1 MDTLTKNIEDATV
14 NIIGSCA
21 EKVEEAISG
30 LGAVESVASTN
41 SVVAT
46 ANATTTQT
54 IPDPTD
60 GSTDDFYSCSYEV
73 GAQGD
78 NISRLVHLH
87 TGQWSTQHG
96 VTTCLR
102 WLATPGCFYTANTQ
116 PAYGQTRYFRFIRCG
131 YHFRLLVNAPSG
143 AAGGL
148 MMVWMPYPYCRV
160 LTGSYNVDA
169 SVDRRSLLNLPY
181 AILDLRTNTE
191 IDLVIPYVNFRN
203 YVEINATDSVG
214 GAICVFVL
222 GAFTHGSGTS
232 NTVDYTLFGEMLET
246 DLQCPRPFNDQG
258 KKKPRRRP
266 IHKPKSPPQ
275 ESRIIIQ
282 PVPGAANLSNSSVVT
297 MAESVALA
305 NEGTAVDYSTAGCA
319 SSVDD
324 VVMVLRRWQIVGD
337 FQWANTVTP
346 GNRISRYQV
355 VFNRMPTFALFFD
368 KFQYWRGSLEVKLL
382 TFGSQFNTGRY
393 QMSWYPVS
401 NGEQTLAQC
410 QNSVFVTCDVCA
422 TPATLIL
429 PFTNTTWRKSTRENF
444 GYITWHVVNRLTVN
458 STSPSTISCVI
469 LMRVGKDFQFTAPL
483 YGGLQMAANNQ
494 GDSNQLGDDEP
505 VCFLN
510 FETANV
516 PIQGESHTLVKH
528 LFGRQWLVRTVQ
540 HTGEVQELD
549 LPVPDQ
555 GHASLLRFFAY
566 FSGEVILTI
575 VNNGTT
581 PCMVAHSYTMDNLT
595 SEYAV
600 TAMGGILI
608 PANSAKNI
616 NIPFY
621 SVTPLRPT
629 RPMPASQG
637 GGLTF
642 GRLYIWTQSGSV
654 SVFMGLHKPALFF
667 PLPAPTYTTHT
678 LLNKIETMNLHNQ
691 SDQPDCH
698 LCEICRKMKKWSR
711 NHRPFRFCL
720 RLKTLAFELHLEI
733 ESDQS
738 RNTRDLTT
746 EGVEPNPG
754 PIMVVGK
761 SGSGKSVLC
770 NILADVNLFESKLT
784 PYSLTTTHQIE
795 TVTICGKQVTLIDT
809 PEIPKYDGPI
819 SCFLYLIEAG
829 RFTNEDVIFMKTMR
843 QYFPGFEK
851 STILVLNRA
860 DELLNNDQLKDW
872 IKTNGELESLVR
884 ACDGRVAKF
893 YRGKIATGKLLDKIA
908 ELPEYRA
915 HLPRLVYKDRK
926 MYRHYGVQCGNV
938 VFHMDSENIMK
949 SALNGEVTVKQE
961 KWNGNWKP
969 ASEHMQSTAS
979 IYLKSDTMP
988 KFKFSVDDNCETWAR
1003 QLLGDYGPTQGTILK
1018 ERLMWAVAL
1027 GFFMTMKITTD
1038 QSFPGKDAIHTV
1050 LTKISNF
1057 IFGGL
1062 ENEVVRIVIR
1072 TVIRIVCYL
1081 ILYIHSPNIVTTGT
1095 LVALLALDATSMS
1108 MDQGLKTLCMSLVDG
1123 GFGKFCS
1130 VLLQKIQSV
1139 DGADLKNTIPSF
1151 TDMMGDQSGKP
1162 TGPKTFNDWTT
1173 CAKNVQWWLESFV
1186 KVVNWLKE
1194 KVFPSKTDP
1203 TLQWLEDHEEHI
1215 SIMLALCDEHLCML
1229 RTDKDYICEHTTRP
1243 KHQKLVEMVSGTLN
1257 QLNGISSAKD
1267 LCLRLQHVLNKLH
1280 QVNFEPELEWT
1291 HRPEPLGIWISGG
1304 PGVGKSFLSNYIVKQ
1319 IAKKRHWKSYANPT
1333 GSKHMDGYV
1342 SQEIHVFDDFGQ
1354 NREEED
1360 YSLICNLISS
1370 VPFITPKASVEAKGT
1385 QYRGRLVVVTTN
1397 RRDFT
1402 SCKLTDPDALE
1413 RRFPIRLNIRPL
1425 QKYNHKG
1432 RLDVATAMRDGSLQN
1447 GTCWERDIGGLGLE
1461 HWNPINGDI
1470 LVDEILSELQVR
1482 QEVASFMNQGKVRR
1496 LSDLD
1501 TMFEELDELKLDFD
1515 FDRLEEQARLFARPK
1530 EGKISKFRTWV
1541 KECINKIKGFL
1552 ECNRAWILGIGT
1564 LGTIVS
1570 LITMCIPL
1578 ARKFTQSIYSAQPM
1592 AKTLPKDFKVA
1603 VQKHVEKLESVLQD
1617 QGGRVNFRH
1626 ICNRLVNVSSEN
1638 EVATGLAVGG
1648 KYVLTFGHSK
1658 FTQLDSIRD
1667 MVFNSPAKGTPI
1679 TYDGLPT
1686 DLQLLDCDIPHQF
1699 KDVSKLIATD
1709 DYRGNGWLVWK
1720 DDDQY
1725 MIQEVT
1731 KIRPFGQ
1738 TTTASG
1744 TTSCQTYIYNCKT
1757 GPGSC
1762 GGVLV
1767 ALVGG
1772 NLKILGIHTSG
1783 NGTMGASNR
1792 IFPVFNQGA
1801 IVEKKYSGKI
1811 LYHQP
1816 RKTAYQKSPVYEDS
1830 PYEPAVLSINDQRL
1844 AVPIED
1850 MAKKASDKYIGNTF
1864 DPPPPAF
1871 QLAKTHVAEKL
1882 AKVLGSHDCVSYEQA
1897 ISSDVIPMNWDT
1909 SPGIKY
1915 KGETKRQLV
1924 CKSSFKQDVMDQIQ
1938 SPSTVFV
1945 CYLKDELR
1953 KKEKIKEGKTRGI
1966 EACNFDYTVAFR
1978 MVMGEIYSNIYDD
1991 SFILSG
1997 CAVGINPFAEWDN
2010 LLANLQPYN
2019 LCLDFSGFDG
2029 SLSAQILEEAVD
2041 VLSFFHN
2048 DPALVKKIHEPTI
2061 YSTHY
2066 VTDEIW
2072 KVEGG
2077 MCSGSPCTTVLNS
2090 IVNQLACYTVL
2101 AVLGYDINQCYVVS
2115 YGDDCVLSVP
2125 EKRDISKLSH
2135 YFKLFFGMSAT
2146 ASDKASDIAWR
2157 GPMEIEFLKRTPAFL
2172 PDTRKIVGV
2181 LDKEVLEGK
2190 IQWCKGPEAFKQ
2202 QLDSFFLE
2210 AALHGPEYY
2219 NYICSKLKARCPV
2232 LEIQPWGVAR
2242 MRAYT
2247 ACMII

>member
-30 LGAVESVASTN
+30 LGVVESVASTN
-41 SVVAT
+41 SAITT

-54 IPDPTD
+54 IPDPTE

-78 NISRLVHLH
+78 NISRLVHLV
-87 TGQWSTQHG
+87 TGQW
-96 VTTCLR
+96 VPNDDYYACLR
-102 WLATPGCFYTANTQ
+102 WLATPACFFQNNTQ

-131 YHFRLLVNAPSG
+131 FHFRLLVNAPSG
-143 AAGGL
+143 SAGAL
-148 MMVWMPYPYCRV
+148 MLVWVPYPYCRV
-160 LTGSYNVDA
+160 LSGTNQIHANVE
-169 SVDRRSLLNLPY
+169 RRSLMNLPY

-191 IDLVIPYVNFRN
+191 IDLVVPYVNYRN
-203 YVEINATDSVG
+203 YVEITTSDTTG
-214 GAICVFVL
+214 GAICVIVL
-222 GAFTHGSGTS
+222 GKYRHGNGTS
-232 NTVDYTLFGEMLET
+232 NTVDFTLFGELLET
-246 DLQCPRPFNDQG
+246 DLQCPRPFDNQG
-258 KKKPRRRP
+258 KRKPRRRP
-266 IHKPKSPPQ
+266 IHKPKNPPQ
-275 ESRIIIQ
+275 EPRVIIQ
-282 PVPGAANLSNSSVVT
+282 PGPGAANLSNSSVIA
-297 MAESVALA
+297 MAESTALA

-324 VVMVLRRWQIVGD
+324 VIMVLRRWQILAS
-337 FQWANTVTP
+337 FQWQSTLTP
-346 GNRISRYQV
+346 STRINRYQLI
-355 VFNRMPTFALFFD
+355 FRNIPTFSLFFD
-368 KFQYWRGSLEVKLL
+368 KFQYWRGSLEVKFM

-393 QMSWYPVS
+393 QMSWYPIAD
-401 NGEQTLAQC
+401 GEQSLAQC
-410 QNSVFVTCDVCA
+410 QNSVFVTGDVCA
-422 TPATLIL
+422 TPVTLTL
-429 PFTNTTWRKSTRENF
+429 PFTSTTWRKSTRDPY
-444 GYITWHVVNRLTVN
+444 GYLMWHVVNRLTVN
-458 STSPSTISCVI
+458 SSAPSNIDCTV
-469 LMRVGKDFQFTAPL
+469 LLRVGKDFQFTAPL
-483 YGGLQMAANNQ
+483 YGNLQMATNDQ

-540 HTGEVQELD
+540 HASTVQELD
-549 LPVPDQ
+549 LQVPDR
-555 GHASLLRFFAY
+555 GHASLIRFFAY
-566 FSGEVILTI
+566 FSGEIILTI

-581 PCMVAHSYTMDNLT
+581 PAMVAHSYSMDDLS

-600 TAMGGILI
+600 TSMGGVMI

-616 NIPFY
+616 SVPFY

-629 RPMPASQG
+629 RPIPGTSEA
-637 GGLTF
+637 TF
-642 GRLYIWTQSGSV
+642 GRLFMWTQSGSL
-654 SVFMGLHKPALFF
+654 SVFMGLKKPALFF
-667 PLPAPTYTTHT
+667 PLPAPTSTILSQKSNDVIPT
-678 LLNKIETMNLHNQ
+678 LNQ
-691 SDQPDCH
+691 SGDEVDCH
-698 LCEICRKMKKWSR
+698 FCEICSKMKRRWKPR
-711 NHRPFRFCL
+711 GYFRFCL
-720 RLKTLAFELHLEI
+720 RLKTLAFELNLEI
-733 ESDQS
+733 ESDQI
-738 RNTRDLTT
+738 RNKKDLTT

-754 PIMVVGK
+754 PILVVGK
-761 SGSGKSVLC
+761 SGSGKSRLC
-770 NILADVNLFESKLT
+770 NVLAGVELFESKLSPRSVT
-784 PYSLTTTHQIE
+784 MVHQVETIDIE
-795 TVTICGKQVTLIDT
+795 GKKVTIVDSPET
-809 PEIPKYDGPI
+809 PNYDGPI
-819 SCFLYLIEAG
+819 SAFFYLIEAG
-829 RFTNEDVIFMKTMR
+829 RFTAEDKEYIQMMR
-843 QYFPGFEK
+843 KRFPGFEK
-851 STILVLNRA
+851 STILILNRA
-860 DELLNNDQLKDW
+860 DELKTDDDIRNW
-872 IKTNGELESLVR
+872 IKTSGELDSLVR
-884 ACDGRVAKF
+884 ACGGRIAKF
-893 YRGKIATGKLLDKIA
+893 HWHKINRAKLLEKA
-908 ELPEYRA
+908 ATLPEFVS

-926 MYRHYGVQCGNV
+926 IYRHYGVQCGST
-938 VFHMDSENIMK
+938 VFHMDSENILE
-949 SALNGEVTVKQE
+949 SALNGEVTIKQE

-969 ASEHMQSTAS
+969 AGDHMQSTAS
-979 IYLKSDTMP
+979 MYLKSQTMP
-988 KFKFSVDDNCETWAR
+988 KFTFSIDENCETWAR
-1003 QLLGDYGPTQGTILK
+1003 HLLGDYGETQGQIFK
-1018 ERLMWAVAL
+1018 ERLMWAAAL

-1062 ENEVVRIVIR
+1062 ENEVVRVVIR

-1081 ILYIHSPNIVTTGT
+1081 ILYIHSPNIATTGT

-1123 GFGKFCS
+1123 DFGRFCS
-1130 VLLQKIQSV
+1130 ALLEKIQTV
-1139 DGADLKNTIPSF
+1139 DEADLKKTIPRF
-1151 TDMMGDQSGKP
+1151 NDMLEDQSGK
-1162 TGPKTFNDWTT
+1162 TTSPKSFNDWTT

-1203 TLQWLEDHEEHI
+1203 TLQWLQDHEEHI
-1215 SIMLALCDEHLCML
+1215 AIMLALCDEHLCML
-1229 RTDKDYICEHTTRP
+1229 RTEKDYICEHNTRP
-1243 KHQKLVEMVSGTLN
+1243 KHQRLVEMVSGTLN
-1257 QLNGISSAKD
+1257 QLQGISSARE
-1267 LCLRLQHVLNKLH
+1267 LAARPQHVLNKLH

-1304 PGVGKSFLSNYIVKQ
+1304 PGVGKSFLSNYIVKE
-1319 IAKKRHWKSYANPT
+1319 IVKLKHWKSYANPT

-1432 RLDVATAMRDGSLQN
+1432 RLDVATAMRDGSLQG
-1447 GTCWERDIGGLGLE
+1447 GTCWERDIGQLGLE
-1461 HWNPINGDI
+1461 CWNPINGQTLI
-1470 LVDEILSELQVR
+1470 DEIMSELQVR
-1482 QEVASFMNQGKVRR
+1482 QEVASFMNQSKVRR
-1496 LSDLD
+1496 FSDPETLFSDLED
-1501 TMFEELDELKLDFD
+1501 LKLEFD
-1515 FDRLEEQARLFARPK
+1515 FDQLEQQAKLFAKPK
-1530 EGKISKFRTWV
+1530 EGKISKFRAWV
-1541 KECINKIKGFL
+1541 RDCIGKIKGFL
-1552 ECNRAWILGIGT
+1552 ERNRAWILGIGT
-1564 LGTIVS
+1564 LGTIMS
-1570 LITMCIPL
+1570 LVTMCVPL
-1578 ARKFTQSIYSAQPM
+1578 ARRFAQSIYSQQPV

-1603 VQKHVEKLESVLQD
+1603 VKKHIEKLETELED
-1617 QGGRVNFRH
+1617 QSGRVNFRH
-1626 ICNRLVNVSSEN
+1626 ICNRLVNVSNED
-1638 EVATGLAVGG
+1638 EVATGLAIGG
-1648 KYVLTFGHSK
+1648 KNVLTFGHSK
-1658 FTQLDSIRD
+1658 FTQLDEIRD
-1667 MVFNSPAKGTPI
+1667 MQFNAPAKGTPI
-1679 TYDGLPT
+1679 TYDGEPT
-1686 DLQLLDCDIPHQF
+1686 DLQLLECDIPHQF
-1699 KDVSKLIATD
+1699 KDVSKLIATE

-1720 DDDQY
+1720 DQDQY
-1725 MIQEVT
+1725 MVQDVT
-1731 KIRPFGQ
+1731 KIRPFGS

-1767 ALVGG
+1767 AQIGG

-1783 NGTMGASNR
+1783 NGTMGAANR
-1792 IFPVFNQGA
+1792 VFPVFNQGKVVSKQYA
-1801 IVEKKYSGKI
+1801 GKI

-1816 RKTAYQKSPVYEDS
+1816 RKTAYMKSPVYEDS

-1844 AVPIED
+1844 GVKIED
-1850 MAKKASDKYIGNTF
+1850 MAKKASDKYIGNVF
-1864 DPPPPAF
+1864 QPPPEAF

-1882 AKVLGSHDCVSYEQA
+1882 SRVLGCHDTISYESA
-1897 ISSDVIPMNWDT
+1897 VSSDVIPMNWDT

-1924 CKSSFKQDVMDQIQ
+1924 LKSSFRQDVMEQLQ
-1938 SPSTVFV
+1938 SPSTVFT

-1966 EACNFDYTVAFR
+1966 EACNFDYTVAYR
-1978 MVMGEIYSNIYDD
+1978 MVMGDIFSNIYDD
-1991 SFILSG
+1991 SFIISG
-1997 CAVGINPFAEWDN
+1997 CAVGINPFCEWDN

-2041 VLSFFHN
+2041 VLSYFHN
-2048 DPALVKKIHEPTI
+2048 DPALAKRIHAPTI

-2072 KVEGG
+2072 QVEGG
-2077 MCSGSPCTTVLNS
+2077 MCSGSPCTTVVNS
-2090 IVNQLACYTVL
+2090 IVNQLACYTIL

-2125 EKRDISKLSH
+2125 EVRDISKLSH
-2135 YFKLFFGMSAT
+2135 YFKLFFGMTAT
-2146 ASDKASDIAWR
+2146 ASDKESDITWLA
-2157 GPMEIEFLKRTPAFL
+2157 PMEIEFLKRTPAFL
-2172 PDTRKIVGV
+2172 PGTRKIIGV

-2202 QLDSFFLE
+2202 QLDSFLSE
-2210 AALHGPEYY
+2210 VALHGEEYY
-2219 NYICSKLKARCPV
+2219 YEVTSKLKARCPV
-2232 LEIQPWGVAR
+2232 LDIQPWGVVKL
-2242 MRAYT
+2242 RAYT
-2247 ACMII
+2247 ACMMI